1 MTRNSSGS
9 RLFGLAL
16 ILIVSAVGLM
26 AQQKD
31 DPKCKDHPLFNR
43 MPGYWIHGCV
53 QKQFD
58 AYNFVV
64 AKGKKEPVEGQF
76 WRIDYY
82 PQNSLVSKPS
92 ELQIQ
97 RNFENAIKKQG
108 GEVVWSEKGLSTLKL
123 VKDGQ
128 ETWIEVRAEFT
139 GKYWLSIV
147 QKKDMA
153 QDVVVD
159 AAAMGNDINAT
170 GHAAVY
176 GIYFDSGQ
184 SLIKPE
190 SAGAIAE
197 IAKLMKGQ
205 PALKLFVVGHTDNQG
220 GAETNVKL
228 SQERGEAVLQALV
241 REHGIPASRL
251 RSWGCGLFAPIAS
264 NDSEEGRAKNRRVE
278 LVKQ

>member
-1 MTRNSSGS
+1 M
-9 RLFGLAL
+9 
-16 ILIVSAVGLM
+16 GLM

-31 DPKCKDHPLFNR
+31 DPKCKDHTLFNR
-43 MPGYWIHGCV
+43 MPDYWIRGCV

-58 AYNFVV
+58 VNNFVV

-97 RNFENAIKKQG
+97 RSFENAIKKQG
-108 GEVVWSEKGLSTLKL
+108 GEVVWSEKGLSALKL

-139 GKYWLSIV
+139 GKYWLSFV
-147 QKKDMA
+147 QKKGMA
-153 QDVVVD
+153 QDVIVD
-159 AAAMGNDINAT
+159 AAALGNDINAT

-184 SLIKPE
+184 SSIKPE

-197 IAKLMKGQ
+197 IAKLMKAQ

-220 GAETNVKL
+220 GAEFNVKL
-228 SQERGEAVLQALV
+228 SQGWGEAVLQALV
-241 REHGIPASRL
+241 LERGIPASRL
-251 RSWGCGLFAPIAS
+251 WSWGCGLFAPIAS
-264 NDSEEGRAKNRRVE
+264 NDSEDGRAKNSRVE
-278 LVKQ
+278 LIKQ